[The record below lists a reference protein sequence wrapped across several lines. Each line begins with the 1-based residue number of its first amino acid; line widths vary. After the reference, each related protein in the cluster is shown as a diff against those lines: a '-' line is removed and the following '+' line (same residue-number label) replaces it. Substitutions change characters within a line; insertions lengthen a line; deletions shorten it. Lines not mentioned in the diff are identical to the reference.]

1 MKKISALCLSTLLG
15 CTSFYAL
22 ADESTGKDT
31 KADTSKVQTP
41 AATAIKALK
50 EVAPY
55 PEATADQKRYAIF
68 LEPKEKEELF
78 KVELVFGKTIEVD
91 SCNRYMI
98 GGSVDQKTLEGF
110 GYDYFVVEQVGMPAS
125 TMMAC
130 QDNKKHQAFVPLTTQ
145 TFTRYNSK
153 LPLVVYAPKDVEVRY
168 RLWSANQDTMAA
180 PEAK

>member
-15 CTSFYAL
+15 CTSFYTL
-22 ADESTGKDT
+22 ADEP
-31 KADTSKVQTP
+31 TSKDNKANTPETQTP
-41 AATAIKALK
+41 ATTAVKTLK

-68 LEPKEKEELF
+68 LEPKEKEGLY

-91 SCNRYMI
+91 SCNRYII
-98 GGSVDQKTLEGF
+98 GGSVEQKTLEGF
-110 GYDYFVVEQVGMPAS
+110 GYDYYVVEQIGMPAS

-130 QDNKKHQAFVPLTTQ
+130 RDDKKHQAFVPLTTQ

-153 LPLVVYAPKDVEVRY
+153 LPIVIYAPNNVEVRY
-168 RLWSANQDTMAA
+168 RIWSANEDTIAA
-180 PEAK
+180 TEAK